1 MSRAF
6 RKQLFKIVN
15 LFEEANKVLDKL
27 LPYAGG
33 REAEITGLLTD
44 CQDGAVSIGNSIEA
58 LYGEGT
64 ESVKRL
70 EEYCENLYQLALSLG
85 NVVKRKELLKL
96 LKIRV
101 KKLRKVIGEDVP
113 DKLEVVFLPYKA
125 SMWDSLESVWMAA
138 RDDEEAEAFVIPI
151 PYYDKNPDGSFRE
164 MHYEGDMYP
173 DYVSV
178 TRYQEYNFELRQPDI
193 IFIHNPYD
201 ECNHVTSVHP
211 FFYSK
216 NLKKF
221 TGQLVYIPYFILDG
235 QGMTESLALLPGVF
249 NADKVIVQNDREKE
263 DYIRYFQ
270 NTYPMIKIAD
280 KFHSAGSP
288 KSDKIRLVSGTN
300 ISSPPEWIDKIKD
313 RKVIFYNTSLNA
325 LLNGNKI
332 YLSKMNEVFTFF
344 RNRDD
349 LLLLWRP
356 HPLMEATLSSMREDL
371 YQRYL
376 YLKTIFIEENIG
388 IYDDTPD
395 MYNAIG
401 ISDGYYGD
409 MSSVVWLY
417 QATGKLIMI
426 QSLVNNSEKCS
437 NRSQEEIENDER

>member
-6 RKQLFKIVN
+6 RKQLYKIVN